1 MGHSRNKV
9 QISDLPPI
17 VFDNLEE
24 QLIFRLSVEIL
35 HNVGIIQDK
44 DYFTKFI
51 DNAETL
57 DRDYKIWR
65 ELLEFEDFPLD

>member
-1 MGHSRNKV
+1 MGNSRNGFH
-9 QISDLPPI
+9 ISDLPP
-17 VFDNLEE
+17 VAFDNLEE

-35 HNVGIIQDK
+35 HNVGIIQDQ

-51 DNAETL
+51 YNAETL

-65 ELLEFEDFPLD
+65 ELLEFEDLPLD